1 MSLQH
6 VKKIRP
12 YNGKEP
18 YIFISYAHK
27 DSEAVVPAIRTLQQG
42 GYRIWYDLG
51 IEAGTEWSNNIAQ
64 HLQNCSV
71 FIAFISK
78 NSVQSENCLDE
89 IAFAKSHQK
98 PALMIFLEDDVVLP
112 SGTEMQTARFQR
124 MYYNRQ
130 SSQEEFL
137 SNINRSPMLDSCLG
151 EKIPAQDTPAPTPT
165 ETPAVPKKKL
175 SKKVKITLI
184 SVIAVI
190 LIAAITLGTIIITR
204 PKKTRMS
211 DNLLDY
217 TFTLDEVVYQLPF
230 DYTLL
235 TENGW
240 ICTNSTSNNENEI
253 SGLDTDYV
261 YMGKNDQKISI
272 YVYNP
277 SGSAAA
283 LENCQVVGI
292 SVYNLDASFSI
303 AKGIEPGVTKEE
315 IINAFGEPNSTSD
328 TDEYGYLYY
337 GADYFSSTGVTFNLS
352 IENGTAICTEIEIK
366 NLIENTSDASQTNN
380 SVPEYL
386 SEYTAPEKLGD
397 DPFSGVVKID
407 SDLYSFPAP
416 LKVFV
421 DNGWTVSSK
430 PDFVVSNGSEDV
442 TITKDSCSLTL
453 NIYNFASYQ
462 TTAENCAAIG
472 FYAYDEEA
480 EIITLPGNISTK
492 TTDAEIAELF
502 KDKEDVSIYD
512 SEYYKS
518 YSYSDSDE
526 RFFSLSID
534 IDSDTDTVNDISL
547 RQSEWIW
554 SE

>member
-6 VKKIRP
+6 EEKILP

-27 DSEAVVPAIRTLQQG
+27 DADTVVPAIRTLQQG

-64 HLQNCSV
+64 HLQDCSV

-78 NSVQSENCLDE
+78 NSVLSENCLDE

-137 SNINRSPMLDSCLG
+137 SNINRSPMLDNCLG
-151 EKIPAQDTPAPTPT
+151 EKIPAQDTPAPVT
-165 ETPAVPKKKL
+165 TPALPKKKL
-175 SKKVKITLI
+175 SKKTKITLVSII
-184 SVIAVI
+184 SLFLV
-190 LIAAITLGTIIITR
+190 AAIALGTILITR
-204 PKKTRMS
+204 SKRLTMS
-211 DNLLDY
+211 DDLLDY
-217 TFTLDEVVYQLPF
+217 TFTLNEVVYQLPF
-230 DYTLL
+230 EFSKLS
-235 TENGW
+235 ENGW
-240 ICTNSTSNNENEI
+240 ICSSSSTTEETEVA
-253 SGLDTDYV
+253 GLDTDYL
-261 YMGKNDQKISI
+261 YMGNNGQEITI
-272 YVYNP
+272 LVYNP
-277 SGSAAA
+277 NGSATAA
-283 LENCQVVGI
+283 KNCRVVGVT
-292 SVYNLDASFSI
+292 VYNQEADFSI
-303 AKGIEPGVTKEE
+303 AKGIAPGATKEE
-315 IINAFGEPNSTSD
+315 ILTAFGEPNSTSD

-337 GADYFSSTGVTFNLS
+337 GADYISSTGVTFNLS
-352 IENGTAICTEIEIK
+352 IENGTAICTEIELK
-366 NLIENTSDASQTNN
+366 NLVENASDASQTDN

-386 SEYTAPEKLGD
+386 SDYTAPTEFGD
-397 DPFSGVVKID
+397 DPFSGIVKIG
-407 SDLYSFPAP
+407 SDLYSFPVPIKA
-416 LKVFV
+416 FV

-430 PDFVVSNGSEDV
+430 PEFVVSNASEDV

-492 TTDAEIAELF
+492 TTDAEIAEFF

-518 YSYSDSDE
+518 YYYSDSDE

-534 IDSDTDTVNDISL
+534 IDAKTDKVNDISL